1 MAKDFSI
8 PSNFICPIT
17 CDIMKNPVVLTGDV
31 SADLLTANFDFF
43 KFKGHSYEKSALEYW
58 LENHNTSPITNQEL
72 ATKTFVINYNLKSTI
87 EEFSRLQNENRSKLN
102 FHSFNLHRGRPRNND
117 WRKQPKLQIIISL
130 LGSSTV
136 GKSCLAANAEYGQ
149 SQQDYRPRVT
159 LAVDV
164 FFFYLDRLFEDEY
177 VVIVQ
182 INDCPGNDRF
192 EAVSDRHFR
201 NCHGAILLVDTTNI
215 ETLERLEGYW
225 YKRLREKSSFHNVE
239 AVLACNKI
247 DLLEKNY
254 DSSYCEQLFQKV
266 DAFAS
271 QYQIPVYNISALRG
285 DNVQA
290 MFHQLISSIL
300 ENPILVKHLKAN
312 QIRTDERQTSTVR
325 LSLPSETAKRI
336 KKNSCHC

>member
-1 MAKDFSI
+1 
-8 PSNFICPIT
+8 
-17 CDIMKNPVVLTGDV
+17 
-31 SADLLTANFDFF
+31 
-43 KFKGHSYEKSALEYW
+43 
-58 LENHNTSPITNQEL
+58 
-72 ATKTFVINYNLKSTI
+72 
-87 EEFSRLQNENRSKLN
+87 
-102 FHSFNLHRGRPRNND
+102 
-117 WRKQPKLQIIISL
+117 
-130 LGSSTV
+130 
-136 GKSCLAANAEYGQ
+136 
-149 SQQDYRPRVT
+149 VT

-177 VVIVQ
+177 VVMVQ

-201 NCHGAILLVDTTNI
+201 NCHGAVLMIDTTNI

-225 YKRLREKSSFHNVE
+225 YKRLREKSAFNHVE

-247 DLLEKNY
+247 DLLETDF
-254 DSSYCEQLFQKV
+254 DSSHCEQFFQKA

-271 QYQIPVYNISALRG
+271 KYQIPIFNISALRG

-300 ENPILVKHLKAN
+300 ENPVLVKHLKAN
-312 QIRTDERQTSTVR
+312 QIQTDERERAITRTPTVK
-325 LSLPSETAKRI
+325 LSLPSETPGRT